1 MELDLEGTTLLWTG
15 VLTGCFLFGLWFI
28 RFGGG
33 GFDLRTRIAASIL
46 SPFITYGIIVMMKN
60 K

>member
-1 MELDLEGTTLLWTG
+1 MELDLEPTTLLWTG
-15 VLTGCFLFGLWFI
+15 VFTGCFLVGIWFI
-28 RFGGG
+28 RFGGEL
-33 GFDLRTRIAASIL
+33 DLRTRIAASIL